1 MPAVSTLV
9 SRLGLRPPELGSS
22 AAWQDGSLVFTGIIE
37 ELGHVIALEPRST
50 GARLIVGCAS
60 VLQDATQGA
69 SIAVNGACLTA
80 VELAEDRFA
89 ADLAPETLA
98 RTNLGRLQTGSPV
111 NLERP
116 LRANARLDGHFVL
129 GHVDGTA
136 DLISLAAL
144 GNDNWWLR
152 LRVPDDLTR
161 YIVEKGS
168 LAVDGMS
175 LTVAEIKG
183 AEVAFT
189 IIPHTYRH
197 TTLHGYQHGSKINVE
212 VDILAKHLEK
222 LRPSW

>member
-1 MPAVSTLV
+1 M
-9 SRLGLRPPELGSS
+9 
-22 AAWQDGSLVFTGIIE
+22 FTGIIE
-37 ELGHVIALEPRST
+37 ELGRVIALEPRAT
-50 GARLIVGCAS
+50 GARLVVACS
-60 VLQDATQGA
+60 NVLQDATVGA

-80 VELAEDRFA
+80 IELTSDHFA

-98 RTNLGRLQTGSPV
+98 RTNLGQLQAGSAV

-136 DLISLAAL
+136 ELIALEAL

-152 LRVPDDLTR
+152 LRMPPDLPR

-175 LTVAEIKG
+175 LTVAQIQD

-197 TTLHGYQHGSKINVE
+197 TTLHGYKPGAKINIE

-222 LRPSW
+222 LKAWFLNPNPR